1 MSDIL
6 FHHDNYIFSYRV
18 AGILIQ
24 NGTVLLQKPTN
35 AREAIVNF
43 SA

>member
-1 MSDIL
+1 MSDIFL
-6 FHHDNYIFSYRV
+6 HHNIYIFSNRV